1 MATFRAAGPGRDEGV
16 PLPLHPQVKMLL
28 DGMAQAGGPRT
39 SEMAVADARQAYRGL
54 IALDQPEEIHR
65 VDDRLVEGPDGD
77 IPVRVYTPEG
87 AINAARGV
95 LLWIHGGGW
104 VLGDLD
110 TADATCRALANR
122 AEAVVV
128 SVDYR
133 RAPEHRAPAA
143 LEDCLAALQWTVA
156 NEELLGIDANRVAV
170 GGDSAGG
177 HLAAQLCQRVRDEFG
192 PEIDFQLLVNPALD
206 LTLSHPSIEE
216 NAEGYFLTK
225 DTMEWFVD
233 HYLDGQDASDPA
245 NSPLRAASFADLPPA
260 LILTAE
266 FDPLRD
272 EGEAYGAQLNEA
284 GGAAEVIRYDGMI
297 HQFFELASIFTEG
310 AAAVDTAGDALRKVL
325 S

>member
-1 MATFRAAGPGRDEGV
+1 M
-16 PLPLHPQVKMLL
+16 PLHPQVKMLL
-28 DGMAQAGGPRT
+28 DGMAQAGGPAM
-39 SEMAVADARQAYRGL
+39 SELSVADARQTYRGL

-77 IPVRVYTPEG
+77 VPVRVYTPDG
-87 AINAARGV
+87 AVNASRGV

-104 VLGDLD
+104 MLGDLD

-143 LEDCLAALQWTVA
+143 LEDCSRALQWTVE

-177 HLAAQLCQRVRDEFG
+177 HLAAQLCQKVRDEFG
-192 PEIDFQLLVNPALD
+192 PEIDFQLLVNPVTD
-206 LTLSHPSIEE
+206 LTLTLPSVAE

-225 DTMEWFVD
+225 ATMEWFVE
-233 HYLDGQDASDPA
+233 HYLDGQDPADPA
-245 NSPLRAASFADLPPA
+245 HSPLRAASFADLPPA

-272 EGEAYGAQLNEA
+272 EGEAYGAKLVEA
-284 GGAAEVIRYDGMI
+284 GVVAQVIRYEGMI
-297 HQFFELASIFTEG
+297 HHFFELAPLLTVG